1 MKGSRKK
8 ERKIFAFQ
16 YSAALDGE
24 TAHRYPDLR
33 NEFSTN
39 ESTDCHC
46 PLPTIYKTVIWTDY
60 RRIKNVYIVFVG
72 CACLEEQRP
81 TQAIRGGQALDYLCG
96 NVIIDRVG
104 ELAIECVN
112 NIMSENI
119 EEQFIYVPPTL
130 PSPMSVLEPVIA
142 ESGHNT
148 LLFVVSDCAATEK
161 TFIESLGVRQP
172 DDLSPLTSIPTK
184 PTLMEK
190 CLLGLRSRKGK

>member
-1 MKGSRKK
+1 MLND
-8 ERKIFAFQ
+8 EMVF
-16 YSAALDGE
+16 
-24 TAHRYPDLR
+24 RYPDLK
-33 NEFSTN
+33 NERSGG

-60 RRIKNVYIVFVG
+60 RRIKNVYVIFVG
-72 CACLEEQRP
+72 CECLGEQP
-81 TQAIRGGQALDYLCG
+81 TKAIRGGQALDYLCG

-112 NIMSENI
+112 HIMSENI

-184 PTLMEK
+184 PTLMEI